1 MSPGP
6 NAIAEETIMEANGV
20 ALVTGASRGIGR
32 AVAVDLARAG
42 FDVVA
47 TMRNVADGE
56 GLVDEVAGGRG
67 SIRVARLDVDD
78 PSSIDIPDGLEV
90 LVNNAGI
97 ERQYLPLESI
107 PAEDWRAVFETNVFG
122 LVEVTR
128 RAIPVLRR
136 SGRGVICNVTSS
148 SILAA
153 VPFYTLYRASKAA
166 VSALGESLRTEL
178 AQFGIRVLEIMPG
191 PIETDMLARSDR
203 VPEAAALPDY
213 RDLALQ
219 SYEQRKAV
227 DIRSTPVAEAAVRIR
242 AAILDETGPLKRG
255 CDALADGL
263 LQAWSQDPI
272 ALVGRAYE
280 GSE

>member
-1 MSPGP
+1 
-6 NAIAEETIMEANGV
+6 
-20 ALVTGASRGIGR
+20 
-32 AVAVDLARAG
+32 
-42 FDVVA
+42 
-47 TMRNVADGE
+47 
-56 GLVDEVAGGRG
+56 
-67 SIRVARLDVDD
+67 
-78 PSSIDIPDGLEV
+78 
-90 LVNNAGI
+90 
-97 ERQYLPLESI
+97 
-107 PAEDWRAVFETNVFG
+107 
-122 LVEVTR
+122 
-128 RAIPVLRR
+128 
-136 SGRGVICNVTSS
+136 
-148 SILAA
+148 
-153 VPFYTLYRASKAA
+153 
-166 VSALGESLRTEL
+166 
-178 AQFGIRVLEIMPG
+178 MPG